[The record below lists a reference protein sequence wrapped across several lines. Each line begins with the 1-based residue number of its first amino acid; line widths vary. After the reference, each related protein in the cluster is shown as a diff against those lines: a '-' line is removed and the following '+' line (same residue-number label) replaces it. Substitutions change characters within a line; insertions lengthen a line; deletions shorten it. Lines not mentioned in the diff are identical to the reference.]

1 MTEQTP
7 NQDELRRLCGAS
19 LQRWAFEL
27 ARRVGPDDASRLLLA
42 ATIAATEATYGV
54 EYTASM
60 LREAADRLD
69 GLAGPVG
76 HG

>member
-1 MTEQTP
+1 MREM
-7 NQDELRRLCGAS
+7 NQDQLRQVAGAS

-27 ARRVGPDDASRLLLA
+27 ARRFGPDDASRLLLA
-42 ATIAATEATYGV
+42 ATIAATEATYGI

-60 LREAADRLD
+60 LREAAERLD
-69 GLAGPVG
+69 ALAGPVG

>member
-1 MTEQTP
+1 M
-7 NQDELRRLCGAS
+7 ELNHDQLVQVSGAS

-27 ARRVGPDDASRLLLA
+27 ARRVGPDDASRLLLS

-54 EYTASM
+54 GYTASM

-69 GLAGPVG
+69 ALAGPVG
-76 HG
+76 HA

>member
-1 MTEQTP
+1 V
-7 NQDELRRLCGAS
+7 ELNHDQLVQVSGAS

-42 ATIAATEATYGV
+42 ATIAAMEASYGI

-60 LREAADRLD
+60 LREAAERLD
-69 GLAGPVG
+69 ALAGPVG
-76 HG
+76 HA